1 MRFYI
6 SLLLFFFILYTQNIS
21 AANSDFNSLIK
32 GKKESTIAHPQ
43 GLQYT
48 FSSFSLE
55 NKKVIAVFSELDKTL
70 VLDNFPI
77 GNKQLSTVELTIS
90 PSSVDSRTKVFIG
103 NQQIPL
109 PFVSSFIGTIHNEPG
124 SSVLLTTSQ
133 GNIYCWVIRSSGE
146 QFIVAPTHKP
156 SIYNEHHIINQNE
169 FIHDDKTALPQCLT
183 DEKPNNLPTPQE
195 LFEKYSKGE
204 KTLKNEMLELPVIV
218 ESTSSFFNGPGRK
231 DSISAVQYI
240 IALFNGINSL
250 YRKELNV
257 NIIIPKIIV
266 WTASNQDPYQNDGS
280 NTPALLQEVESR
292 WNNNTKDT
300 RHYTQGTRHDGF
312 CASPHHIYVYVIEI
326 ICL

>member
-77 GNKQLSTVELTIS
+77 GNNQLSTVELTIS

-109 PFVSSFIGTIHNEPG
+109 PFVSSFIGTIHNEHKCAEPDAQPIG
-124 SSVLLTTSQ
+124 RQNFSSKSRSEGLFW
-133 GNIYCWVIRSSGE
+133 IKIKYC
-146 QFIVAPTHKP
+146 
-156 SIYNEHHIINQNE
+156 
-169 FIHDDKTALPQCLT
+169 
-183 DEKPNNLPTPQE
+183 NLRVMI
-195 LFEKYSKGE
+195 KC
-204 KTLKNEMLELPVIV
+204 
-218 ESTSSFFNGPGRK
+218 STKFS
-231 DSISAVQYI
+231 
-240 IALFNGINSL
+240 
-250 YRKELNV
+250 
-257 NIIIPKIIV
+257 
-266 WTASNQDPYQNDGS
+266 
-280 NTPALLQEVESR
+280 PA
-292 WNNNTKDT
+292 
-300 RHYTQGTRHDGF
+300 
-312 CASPHHIYVYVIEI
+312 
-326 ICL
+326 